1 MKLKSKVVALAVT
14 ATMVVSVAPMTVSAA
29 SVKAP
34 AKVTISSAK
43 RTSDTKV
50 KVTWKKLKKT
60 PSGYAVYQKKGS
72 SSWKLTKRVSKK
84 TTSLSVAAKS
94 TEQNQFKVRAYKTYK
109 VKKYYN
115 KKTKKYVSKK
125 AYKKLAKKN
134 RSIKKVTAYKY
145 GKYSA
150 IKTVK
155 QSVAAM
161 PTPEIRDDTEYC
173 SFANGRYGANI
184 TVEAPAKVSGVTNLK
199 YVVEKSED
207 GGKTYKQFTTV
218 SVTDIADG
226 DGQANFQ
233 DYDIDLSVDTYYRVY
248 AQGTYNGK
256 TVTGKAATE
265 YVNKESFNSVNITYY
280 EKTLDGKIC
289 ADCKNDGWEAS
300 VYDVT
305 ELSDTELAEKHGTY
319 YYCSVC
325 GAGSHDKADVE
336 DHIQEDESCSTGA
349 VLSRDAKIEND
360 SDFDREEEKTREMS
374 WAEVDKSDGLF
385 QKALN
390 DSGCSDAEK
399 VFVDKNAT
407 AGEGVIYIIYHGTEN

>member
-60 PSGYAVYQKKGS
+60 
-72 SSWKLTKRVSKK
+72 
-84 TTSLSVAAKS
+84 TSLSVAAKS

-125 AYKKLAKKN
+125 AYNKLAKKN

-155 QSVAAM
+155 QTTAVM
-161 PTPEIRDDTEYC
+161 PTPDVEDASQYV
-173 SFANGRYGANI
+173 SWAGNRYGASI
-184 TVEAPAKVSGVTNLK
+184 SVEAPAKVSGVTNLK

-256 TVTGKAATE
+256 TVTGKDATE
-265 YVNKESFNSVNITYY
+265 YVNKEPF
-280 EKTLDGKIC
+280 
-289 ADCKNDGWEAS
+289 
-300 VYDVT
+300 
-305 ELSDTELAEKHGTY
+305 
-319 YYCSVC
+319 
-325 GAGSHDKADVE
+325 
-336 DHIQEDESCSTGA
+336 
-349 VLSRDAKIEND
+349 
-360 SDFDREEEKTREMS
+360 
-374 WAEVDKSDGLF
+374 
-385 QKALN
+385 
-390 DSGCSDAEK
+390 
-399 VFVDKNAT
+399 
-407 AGEGVIYIIYHGTEN
+407 